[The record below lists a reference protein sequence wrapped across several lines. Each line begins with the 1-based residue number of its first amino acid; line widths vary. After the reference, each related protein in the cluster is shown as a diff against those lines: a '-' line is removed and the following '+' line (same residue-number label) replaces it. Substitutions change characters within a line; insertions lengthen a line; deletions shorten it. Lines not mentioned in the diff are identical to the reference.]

1 MIEAII
7 LVYIGGIL
15 ALFMESIIQWLHPD
29 ESGIKE
35 TALEALKTA
44 LAWPLMAFVALA
56 ELIGGRT
63 R

>member
-1 MIEAII
+1 MIERIA
-7 LVYIGGIL
+7 LLYLGGIL
-15 ALFMESIIQWLHPD
+15 ALFLESIIQWLHPD

-35 TALEALKTA
+35 TPLEALKTA

-56 ELIGGRT
+56 ELIGGRG

>member
-1 MIEAII
+1 MIERIA
-7 LVYIGGIL
+7 LLYLGGVL
-15 ALFMESIIQWLHPD
+15 ALFLESIIQWLHPD

-35 TALEALKTA
+35 TPLEALKTA

-56 ELIGGRT
+56 ELIGGRF

>member
-1 MIEAII
+1 MIERI
-7 LVYIGGIL
+7 LVLYCGGVI
-15 ALFMESIIQWLHPD
+15 ALFMESIVQWLHPD

-56 ELIGGRT
+56 ELIGGRF